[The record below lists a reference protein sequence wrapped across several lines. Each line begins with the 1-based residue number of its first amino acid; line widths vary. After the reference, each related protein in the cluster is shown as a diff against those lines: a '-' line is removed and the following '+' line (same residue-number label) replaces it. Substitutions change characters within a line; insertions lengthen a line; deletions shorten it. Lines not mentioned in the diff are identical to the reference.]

1 MIRLRRLPFSL
12 IWKLWRKIVGA
23 CSSINASHSLHY
35 LSLHI
40 RQPENV
46 QVTQACMHGPRL
58 VVGPNNQGRYE
69 WDQAGMHTYHAWP
82 RTPPSPLL
90 LFMQQGRGGDRCGE
104 FDLHP
109 WPWGLDEED
118 TIGRGSFDD
127 KKVRARGLCLIS
139 FLNSS
144 SSFTQPYYYYLV
156 TTNRC

>member
-1 MIRLRRLPFSL
+1 MRAARSTL
-12 IWKLWRKIVGA
+12 A
-23 CSSINASHSLHY
+23 TLHY

-144 SSFTQPYYYYLV
+144 PPHPFDRFAARAHTSSPRSIYACNAPLV
-156 TTNRC
+156 